1 MKGSPADWIW
11 HCLAKAMAWSLSCS
25 LLVATASAQTVYRST
40 DASGETTYSDRPPP
54 EAIETEQVEVPP
66 PPSDEAVEQSRE
78 RATRQRELADELTE
92 ERDARR
98 AEQEAEKSKRSD
110 RPAPPPEYGYD
121 GPYYGYPYHPRPPG
135 HANRPGYP
143 YEWEGSGDHP
153 AFRPPGQ
160 RPRPPKPAPLPSG
173 GGTVKP

>member
-1 MKGSPADWIW
+1 MTGSPANWSLQ
-11 HCLAKAMAWSLSCS
+11 CLARTMVCS

-40 DASGETTYSDRPPP
+40 DASGATTYSDRPPP
-54 EAIETEQVEVPP
+54 EAIETKQVEVPP

-98 AEQEAEKSKRSD
+98 AEQEAAKRKRSD
-110 RPAPPPEYGYD
+110 TPAPPPEYHYG

-135 HANRPGYP
+135 HPNRPGYP
-143 YEWEGSGDHP
+143 YEWQGSGDHP

-160 RPRPPKPAPLPSG
+160 RPRPPAKPTPLPSG